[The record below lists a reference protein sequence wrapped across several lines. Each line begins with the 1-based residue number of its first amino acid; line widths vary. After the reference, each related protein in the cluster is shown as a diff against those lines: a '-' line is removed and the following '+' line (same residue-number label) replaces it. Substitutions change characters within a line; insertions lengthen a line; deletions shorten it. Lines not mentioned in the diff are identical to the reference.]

1 MKQYLCILIL
11 LTWSSAFANCRQTS
25 ASIEREGIVANET
38 LTVCKEGAVDFPKI
52 KKGDVILE
60 TEVNKSRVKVE
71 PDGYFTYQNSRCRL
85 FMENQTFNGK
95 LRVYNGVICQI
106 DNSDTNWL
114 VVDKW

>member
-1 MKQYLCILIL
+1 MIKYLPIL
-11 LTWSSAFANCRQTS
+11 LLVSTSAFANCKQTS

-38 LTVCKEGAVDFPKI
+38 LTVCKEGVGEFPKI

-60 TEVNKSRVKVE
+60 SEVNKSRVDV
-71 PDGYFTYQNSRCRL
+71 GYFMHRNTRCRL

-95 LRVYNGVICQI
+95 LRVYNGVICQV

>member
-1 MKQYLCILIL
+1 MKYLICIL
-11 LTWSSAFANCRQTS
+11 TFFCSSAFAECKLTS

-38 LTVCKEGAVDFPKI
+38 LTVCKEGAVNFPKI

-60 TEVNKSRVKVE
+60 TEVNKSRVSV
-71 PDGYFTYQNSRCRL
+71 DYFTYQNSRCRL
-85 FMENQTFNGK
+85 FMENQTHNGK
-95 LRVYNGVICQI
+95 LRVYHGVICQI

>member
-1 MKQYLCILIL
+1 MIKYLSIL
-11 LTWSSAFANCRQTS
+11 LLLASSSVFANCKQTS

-38 LTVCKEGAVDFPKI
+38 LTVCKEGAVNFPKI

-60 TEVNKSRVKVE
+60 TEVNKSRVAV
-71 PDGYFTYQNSRCRL
+71 DYFTYQNSRCRL
-85 FMENQTFNGK
+85 FMENQTYNGK
-95 LRVYNGVICQI
+95 LRVYHGVICQI

>member
-1 MKQYLCILIL
+1 MKYLIVLALFVC
-11 LTWSSAFANCRQTS
+11 SSAFANCRQTS

-38 LTVCKEGAVDFPKI
+38 LTVCKEGVTEFPKI

-60 TEVNKSRVKVE
+60 SEVNKSRVDV
-71 PDGYFTYQNSRCRL
+71 DYFTYRNSRCRL
-85 FMENQTFNGK
+85 FMENQTFKGK
-95 LRVYNGVICQI
+95 LRVYNGVICQV

>member
-1 MKQYLCILIL
+1 MIKYLPIL
-11 LTWSSAFANCRQTS
+11 LLISTSALADCRQTS

-38 LTVCKEGAVDFPKI
+38 LTVCKEGVGEFPKI

-60 TEVNKSRVKVE
+60 SEVNKSRVDV
-71 PDGYFTYQNSRCRL
+71 GYFMHRNTRCRL

-95 LRVYNGVICQI
+95 LRVYNGVICQV

>member
-1 MKQYLCILIL
+1 MIKYLSIL
-11 LTWSSAFANCRQTS
+11 LLVSTSAFADCRQTS

-38 LTVCKEGAVDFPKI
+38 LTVCKEGIGEFPKI

-60 TEVNKSRVKVE
+60 NEVNKSRVKVGS
-71 PDGYFTYQNSRCRL
+71 DGYFMHRNSRCRL

-95 LRVYNGVICQI
+95 LRVYNGVICQV

>member
-1 MKQYLCILIL
+1 MKYLIILAL
-11 LTWSSAFANCRQTS
+11 LGCSSAFANCQQTS

-38 LTVCKEGAVDFPKI
+38 LTVCKDGAVEFPKI

-60 TEVNKSRVKVE
+60 TEVNKSRVDV
-71 PDGYFTYQNSRCRL
+71 GYFTYQNSRCRL
-85 FMENQTFNGK
+85 FMENQNFRGK

-106 DNSDTNWL
+106 DNSDTNWI

>member
-1 MKQYLCILIL
+1 MKQYLSILVL
-11 LTWSSAFANCRQTS
+11 LACSSAFANCRQTS

-38 LTVCKEGAVDFPKI
+38 LTVCKEGAVEFPKI

-60 TEVNKSRVKVE
+60 TEVNKSRVDV
-71 PDGYFTYQNSRCRL
+71 GYFMHRNTRCRL
-85 FMENQTFNGK
+85 FMENQTHNGK

-106 DNSDTNWL
+106 DNSDTNWM

>member
-1 MKQYLCILIL
+1 MKKYLSILVL
-11 LTWSSAFANCRQTS
+11 LVSASVFAECRQTS

-38 LTVCKEGAVDFPKI
+38 VTVCKEGVGEFPKI

-60 TEVNKSRVKVE
+60 TEVNKTRANV
-71 PDGYFTYQNSRCRL
+71 GYFMHRNTRCRL
-85 FMENQTFNGK
+85 FMENQNFNGK

-106 DNSDTNWL
+106 DGSDTNWL